1 MRAALGA
8 ILIVVVCA
16 RAAVD
21 ESRVTRYP
29 GRVEMVRDLVGP
41 GAVGCEIGVFEGNF
55 SEVLRSLLPSRL
67 YLVDVFQGL
76 TGSGDVD
83 GNDYREVDLPKK
95 YLELVQRYAGAS
107 DVVFVRDLSHLFLA
121 SLPDEHLDFIYIDG
135 DHSYAGVLRDL
146 AAAYPKVKRGG
157 LIMGHDY
164 SVNWD
169 KATTDWGGG
178 LAGVAQALEVFLS
191 EKGLRLDAVAMD
203 GMTSF
208 AVRKGSPSSPFLGPR
223 VGEGGGLGEAQARFV
238 AYKSAGRA
246 AAAWL
251 RGCVAASL
259 RAEAASL
266 PATAAWLC
274 GRFVDRTRG
283 AV

>member
-1 MRAALGA
+1 
-8 ILIVVVCA
+8 
-16 RAAVD
+16 
-21 ESRVTRYP
+21 
-29 GRVEMVRDLVGP
+29 
-41 GAVGCEIGVFEGNF
+41 
-55 SEVLRSLLPSRL
+55 
-67 YLVDVFQGL
+67 VDVFQGL

-164 SVNWD
+164 GINWD
-169 KATTDWGGG
+169 KATIDWGHE
-178 LAGVAQALEVFLS
+178 VDKALEVFLS
-191 EKGLRLDAVAMD
+191 ETGLRLAAVAMD

-208 AVRKGSPSSPFLGPR
+208 AV
-223 VGEGGGLGEAQARFV
+223 
-238 AYKSAGRA
+238 
-246 AAAWL
+246 L
-251 RGCVAASL
+251 R
-259 RAEAASL
+259 E
-266 PATAAWLC
+266 
-274 GRFVDRTRG
+274 
-283 AV
+283 